1 MSDNRKKIE
10 DLREESQSND
20 PARIEKALV
29 IALDLLE
36 EIEDE
41 RESVWCMLD
50 EMKAS
55 DMKNHLDLQ
64 KTTIDNAVDRV
75 KLLMMTKVGKA

>member
-1 MSDNRKKIE
+1 MQDRRKIE
-10 DLREESQSND
+10 EIREAGQTND
-20 PARIEKALV
+20 PDSIVSAL
-29 IALDLLE
+29 IAALDLLE

-41 RESVWCMLD
+41 RESVWHMLD
-50 EMKAS
+50 EMKAA

>member
-10 DLREESQSND
+10 EIREESQSGD
-20 PARIEKALV
+20 SSRIEKALV
-29 IALDLLE
+29 MALDLLE

-64 KTTIDNAVDRV
+64 KTTIDSAVDRV